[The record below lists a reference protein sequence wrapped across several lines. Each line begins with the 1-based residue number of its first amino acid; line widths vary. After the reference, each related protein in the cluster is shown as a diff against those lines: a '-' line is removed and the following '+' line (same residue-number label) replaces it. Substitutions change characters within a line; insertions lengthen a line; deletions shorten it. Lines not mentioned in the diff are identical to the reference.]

1 MNFFSKYKKIFFII
15 LFLAATI
22 FIGYLLWRIFFQ
34 GNGLIGSSL
43 TATTTANTGTLPNAA
58 NGTGQ
63 IVNSQT
69 GGTIPSNGGTSS
81 TVTNNSTAPNPNTPS
96 NIAVGGLTKTTEV
109 VAANTLSDTL
119 SSSGLSVQYYNKDD
133 GYFYKVGSDG
143 VAVKMSDQIFHD
155 VQNVTWAP
163 DKNQAIIEY
172 PDGSK
177 ILYNFATGEQIT
189 YPKFWDSISFSPQS
203 DQVVAKS
210 IGLDVENRFITVAST
225 NGSNVKNI
233 EAIGANADS
242 VQTVWSP
249 NNQIIATYTQSLD
262 FNRQD
267 VYFVGLNGENFK
279 STTVEGRGLT
289 YIWSTSGDKLL
300 YSVYNTASN
309 LSPELWIV
317 DAEGDTISNNRQ
329 DLGLATWADKC
340 TFADNTTIYCGVP
353 KSLAQGS
360 GIFRS
365 ELETK
370 TSDNLYKIDIQNG
383 TEEMIAM
390 PDGSY
395 NVSNIVVDRN
405 QGQLYFS
412 DKTTGKLYTVK
423 LK

>member
-15 LFLAATI
+15 LFLATTI
-22 FIGYLLWRIFFQ
+22 FIGYLLWKIFFQ
-34 GNGLIGSSL
+34 GNGLISSSL
-43 TATTTANTGTLPNAA
+43 TATTTVNTGTLPNAA
-58 NGTGQ
+58 NGPGQ
-63 IVNSQT
+63 IVNNQT
-69 GGTIPSNGGTSS
+69 GGNIPGNNSS
-81 TVTNNSTAPNPNTPS
+81 SPTAINNSTAPNPNTPS
-96 NIAVGGLTKTTEV
+96 NIAIGGLTKTTEV
-109 VAANTLSDTL
+109 VAADTL
-119 SSSGLSVQYYNKDD
+119 SATLSPSGLSVQYYNKDD
-133 GYFYKVGSDG
+133 GYFYKADSNG
-143 VAVKMSDQIFHD
+143 VAVKMSNQIFHD
-155 VQNVTWAP
+155 VQSVTWAP
-163 DKNQAIIEY
+163 DKNQAIIGY
-172 PDGSK
+172 PDGSQ
-177 ILYNFATGEQIT
+177 ILYNFATSEQIT
-189 YPKFWDSISFSPQS
+189 YPNFWDNISFSPQS

-210 IGLDVENRFITVAST
+210 IGLDVNNRFITIAST
-225 NGSNVKNI
+225 NGSNVRNI

-242 VQTVWSP
+242 VQTIWSP
-249 NNQIIATYTQSLD
+249 NNQIIATYAKSSD
-262 FNRQD
+262 FNHQE
-267 VYFVGLNGENFK
+267 VYFVGQNGENFK

-340 TFADNTTIYCGVP
+340 TFSNNTTIYCGVP
-353 KSLAQGS
+353 KNLDRGS

-390 PDGSY
+390 PDGNY
-395 NVSNIVVDRN
+395 NVSNIVVNRD
-405 QGQLYFS
+405 QSQLYFS
-412 DKTTGKLYTVK
+412 DKTSGKIYTIK